1 MIKSIGGY
9 YGGKAT
15 LRHQIARWFPNH
27 ANFVSPFCGF
37 ASVELFKPR
46 SIREYLSDLNPGTIA
61 ALKLIQRDPA
71 TIVERLSRFE
81 FSKMQFMTCSIAL
94 GNGASALGIEAL
106 GISAI
111 AYSAMANQRGGSVSG
126 YSPQQAARAKK
137 RNWSYLHGVSERLQ
151 GVELRCCPWQEALK
165 DPTPETFYYLD
176 PPYLQGGEHYQY
188 PMSEVGHR
196 ELLERVTGNFPGK
209 VALSGYDSDL
219 YRQYLEGWR
228 KVEINA
234 QDNKRRAR
242 VECLWM
248 NYEAP

>member
-1 MIKSIGGY
+1 MVKPIGGY

-37 ASVELFKPR
+37 ASVELFKPQ

-61 ALKLIQRDPA
+61 ALKLIQFSPTA
-71 TIVERLSRFE
+71 LIERLREMSWGKE
-81 FSKMQFMTCSIAL
+81 QFMACSLAL
-94 GNGASALGIEAL
+94 MYPEKQDYFTL
-106 GISAI
+106 GISAL

-137 RNWSYLHGVSERLQ
+137 RNWSYLHGVSDRLQ

-188 PMSEVGHR
+188 PMPPEAHR
-196 ELLERVTGNFPGK
+196 ELLEQITGKFVGK

-219 YRQYLEGWR
+219 YQQYLKGWR
-228 KVEINA
+228 RVEINA

-248 NYEAP
+248 NYS